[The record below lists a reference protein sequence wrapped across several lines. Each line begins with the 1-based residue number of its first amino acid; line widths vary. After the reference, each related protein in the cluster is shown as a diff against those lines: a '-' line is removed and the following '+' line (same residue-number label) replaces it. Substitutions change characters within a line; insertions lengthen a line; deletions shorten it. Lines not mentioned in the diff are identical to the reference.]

1 MVIPEHIK
9 EKLDR
14 LYSNQYLG
22 VEEIGSLENWLAQ
35 TKSDPQTE
43 AWLSGNWELA
53 GNVEVDISFDE
64 IHSRIKQYGRQS
76 KMRRIRQLSGMIQ
89 KVAAILL
96 LPLLILSV
104 WLVMSRQHSSSVM
117 MLATA
122 KGEHTHLFL
131 PDSSEVWLNVDS
143 RLEYSTDYNATNRS
157 LKLKGEAFFKVAKGK
172 KYPFTVD
179 AKGFQ
184 VKAVGTEFTV
194 SAYDDE
200 TWASAFLKEGIV
212 ELSYFPEGEKKQK
225 MRMKPGEEATIRLA
239 EKSIHISQAGS
250 ENSIRWTTGELY
262 FESEPFDQVFRKMER
277 WYNVKIHYN
286 LNEFTNETLTVNL
299 KKGESIT
306 RVFQIVDEAIG
317 IKVKHNGGEYVINR
331 K

>member
-1 MVIPEHIK
+1 MVIPEHIR

-14 LYSNQYLG
+14 LYSNRYLG
-22 VEEIGSLENWLAQ
+22 AEEIGSLENWLTQ

-43 AWLSGNWELA
+43 AWLSGNWELS

-64 IHSRIKQYGRQS
+64 IRSRIKLYGHQS
-76 KMRRIRQLSGMIQ
+76 KIRRIRQLSGMVQ

-104 WLVMSRQHSSSVM
+104 WLIMSRHHSSSVM

-122 KGEHTHLFL
+122 KGEHTHVFL

-143 RLEYSTDYNATNRS
+143 KLEYSTDYSATNRS

-194 SAYDDE
+194 SAYVDE
-200 TWASAFLKEGIV
+200 PRASAFLKEGIV
-212 ELSYFPEGEKKQK
+212 ELSYFPEGRKEQK
-225 MRMKPGEEATIRLA
+225 LRMKPGEEATIRLA
-239 EKSIHISQAGS
+239 EKSVNISPAGS
-250 ENSIRWTTGELY
+250 ENIIRWTNGELY
-262 FESEPFDQVFRKMER
+262 FENEPFDQVFRKMER
-277 WYNVKIHYN
+277 WYDVKIHYN
-286 LNEFTNETLTVNL
+286 LKEFNNETLTVNF
-299 KKGESIT
+299 KKGEPIS

-317 IKVKHNGGEYVINR
+317 VKIEQNGREYVINR

>member
-1 MVIPEHIK
+1 MVIPEHIR

-14 LYSNQYLG
+14 LYSNRYLG
-22 VEEIGSLENWLAQ
+22 AEEIGSLENWLAQ

-43 AWLSGNWELA
+43 EWLSGNWELA

-64 IHSRIKQYGRQS
+64 IRSRIKQYGHQS
-76 KMRRIRQLSGMIQ
+76 KTRRIWHLMGMVQ

-104 WLVMSRQHSSSVM
+104 WLVLNRQHTSSVM

-122 KGEHTHLFL
+122 KGEHTHVFL

-143 RLEYSTDYNATNRS
+143 KLEYSTDYNATNRS
-157 LKLKGEAFFKVAKGK
+157 LKLKGEAFFKVAKKK

-200 TWASAFLKEGIV
+200 PRASAFLKEGIV
-212 ELSYFPEGEKKQK
+212 ELNYFPEGGKKQK
-225 MRMKPGEEATIRLA
+225 LRMKPGEEATIRLT
-239 EKSIHISQAGS
+239 EKSIHISPAGS

-262 FESEPFDQVFRKMER
+262 FENEPFDQVFRKMER
-277 WYNVKIHYN
+277 WYDVKIQYN

-299 KKGESIT
+299 KKGEPIS
-306 RVFQIVDEAIG
+306 RVFQIVNEAIG
-317 IKVKHNGGEYVINR
+317 VKVEQNGREYVINR